1 MTSTAKPDRPTDP
14 EFADV
19 LDELRKRE
27 PIFHRPELGTSRGDF
42 ESMTEPDFWEVGASG
57 RRYSREEVL
66 EELDRR
72 FAAPHSD
79 VWELSGFQCR
89 RLADGFYLL
98 TYTLVQDRSRL
109 TRRTTIWRLT
119 EEGWKIVFHQG
130 TLVQGP

>member
-72 FAAPHSD
+72 LPHSD
-79 VWELSGFQCR
+79 VWETSEFQCR

-98 TYTLVQDRSRL
+98 AID
-109 TRRTTIWRLT
+109 
-119 EEGWKIVFHQG
+119 G
-130 TLVQGP
+130 